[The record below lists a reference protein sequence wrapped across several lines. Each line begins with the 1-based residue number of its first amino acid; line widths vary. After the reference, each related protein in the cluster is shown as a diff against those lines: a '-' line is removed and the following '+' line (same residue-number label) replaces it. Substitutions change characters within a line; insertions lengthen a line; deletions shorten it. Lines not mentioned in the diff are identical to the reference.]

1 MEYVPPRSKPMMI
14 PKRPVGNPGAV
25 LKVALE
31 PIQVSLVK
39 GTSKTATDTP
49 ATLPIRYAKPM

>member
-14 PKRPVGNPGAV
+14 PKRPVGNPGRV

-31 PIQVSLVK
+31 PIQISLMK
-39 GTSKTATDTP
+39 GDQPATDTP
-49 ATLPIRYAKPM
+49 ATLPIRYAQPM